1 MNEMTGLAGVNL
13 TLPVVLGAALI
24 DSINPCAF
32 AVLLTF
38 IGATLVLAERAST
51 RSLQAR
57 WLLWR
62 IGLVYVAGIF
72 LTYLG
77 LGLGLLSFA
86 SSLGQTHWVGRA
98 AALGALAL
106 GVLALQEGLVPEW
119 GARLSVPASLHG
131 RLQVLTARATVPAV
145 FGAGVLVG
153 LCTVPC
159 SGAIYLAVLG
169 LLASQ
174 TTYLAGLGYL
184 VLYNLVFVAPLVAML
199 AVAGSRPVFNRL
211 GRWQLHHRS
220 ALKAGLGVTAIGLGL
235 VLLETL

>member
-1 MNEMTGLAGVNL
+1 MSGMGGVDL
-13 TLPVVLGAALI
+13 TLPVVVAAALV

-38 IGATLVLAERAST
+38 IAATLVLAERASAQGL
-51 RSLQAR
+51 RAR

-86 SSLGQTHWVGRA
+86 SSLSQTHWVGRA
-98 AALGALAL
+98 AALGAITL

-119 GARLSVPASLHG
+119 GSRLSVPAGLHG
-131 RLQVLTARATVPAV
+131 RLQALTARATGPAV
-145 FGAGVLVG
+145 FGAGILVG

-174 TTYLAGLGYL
+174 ATFAEGLGYL
-184 VLYNLVFVAPLVAML
+184 VLYNILFVLPLVAML
-199 AVAGSRPVFNRL
+199 AVAGSRPVFNQL
-211 GRWQLHHRS
+211 GRWQLHHREL
-220 ALKAGLGVTAIGLGL
+220 LKAGLGVTAIGLGL

>member
-1 MNEMTGLAGVNL
+1 MNEMTGLIGADL
-13 TLPVVLGAALI
+13 TLPVVLGAAVV

-38 IGATLVLAERAST
+38 IGATLVLAERASA
-51 RSLQAR
+51 RSLEAR

-106 GVLALQEGLVPEW
+106 GVLALQEGLIPEW
-119 GARLSVPASLHG
+119 GARLSVPAGLHG
-131 RLQVLTARATVPAV
+131 WLQALTARATVPAV
-145 FGAGVLVG
+145 FTAGVLVG

-169 LLASQ
+169 LLASR
-174 TTYLAGLGYL
+174 TTYLTGLGYL

-211 GRWQLHHRS
+211 GRWQLHHRA
-220 ALKAGLGVTAIGLGL
+220 ALKAGLGVTAMGLGL

>member
-1 MNEMTGLAGVNL
+1 VSGMGGADL
-13 TLPVVLGAALI
+13 TLPVVVAAALV

-38 IGATLVLAERAST
+38 IAATLVLAERASAHG
-51 RSLQAR
+51 LQAR

-62 IGLVYVAGIF
+62 IGLIYVAGIF
-72 LTYLG
+72 VTYLA
-77 LGLGLLSFA
+77 LGLGLLTFA
-86 SSLGQTHWVGRA
+86 SSLSQTHWVGRA
-98 AALGALAL
+98 AALGAITL

-119 GARLSVPASLHG
+119 GSRLSVPAGLHG
-131 RLQVLTARATVPAV
+131 RLQALTARATVPAV
-145 FGAGVLVG
+145 FGAGILVG

-174 TTYLAGLGYL
+174 ATFAAGLGYL
-184 VLYNLVFVAPLVAML
+184 VLYNVLFVLPLVAML
-199 AVAGSRPVFNRL
+199 AIAGSRPVVNRL
-211 GRWQLHHRS
+211 GRWQLHHREL
-220 ALKAGLGVTAIGLGL
+220 LKAGLGVAAIGLGL